1 MYGFWAVAGGA
12 GVCFASGVGVGVG
25 VAVGVGGAVGVVV
38 GVGVEVGVGVDVGV
52 GWVVGAAVV
61 AKAGAATAVPSP
73 SPNTAIAAMNALAA
87 RPALFGSIDS
97 SFRARAA
104 SAQRAVPG
112 PVFRR
117 ANGECGVH
125 AVSQVPDVGIN

>member
-12 GVCFASGVGVGVG
+12 GVCFASGVG

-117 ANGECGVH
+117 ANGSAASMPSHRCLASELIDNV
-125 AVSQVPDVGIN
+125 N